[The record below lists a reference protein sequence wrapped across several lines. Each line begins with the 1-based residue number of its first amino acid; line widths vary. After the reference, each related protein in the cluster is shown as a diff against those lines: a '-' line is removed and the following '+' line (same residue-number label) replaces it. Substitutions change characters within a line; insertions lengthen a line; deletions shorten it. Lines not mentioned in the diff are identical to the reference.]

1 MARTNYKDQIDGPSK
16 QLFYTTMNRAA
27 GRQIKNFE
35 FSTDVYSVWDAKIT
49 TINNLELFFELKYRR
64 FPYNRYTDTLLDKS
78 KYDRLLDFTINYG
91 KANIGNNG
99 LRGVCCLFVPMFD
112 DRLYLFDLSTVK
124 PTFEYRTAP
133 ITTDFSNNQM
143 VEKEVCLFDFKDGKE
158 VIYG

>member
-1 MARTNYKDQIDGPSK
+1 MARMNYKDQIDGPSK
-16 QLFYTTMNRAA
+16 QLFYNIMNRAA

-49 TINNLELFFELKYRR
+49 TTNNIELYFELKYRR
-64 FPYNRYTDTLLDKS
+64 FPHNRYPDTLLNKS

-99 LRGVCCLFVPMFD
+99 LRGVCCLFVPMFE

-124 PTFEYRTAP
+124 PKFEYRTVS

-143 VEKEVCLFDFKDGKE
+143 VETEVCLFDFKDGKE